1 MRLLAGLLGL
11 LLLGAVPLDSELVL
25 QNYARALATLQTPK
39 FTIFSYAVS
48 QAGPNDIEQRHRIY
62 RSGLD
67 VRDETILVDGGK
79 PKNAAIS
86 IGKRVDR
93 YAVGKLAPHPN
104 AYELLFVRAIVT
116 GSRTDYLFDA
126 TPFVKGATGFVVTH
140 VTIDG
145 VTFLPRSIAFRA
157 TSFAARGDGEIRYA
171 PFAGH
176 WMPVLATIGASV
188 NGQPARER
196 IAFGDYRFPT
206 SLPPATF
213 GER

>member
-1 MRLLAGLLGL
+1 MLAGLLGL
-11 LLLGAVPLDSELVL
+11 LLLGAAPLDSELVL
-25 QNYARALATLQTPK
+25 QNYARALAALHTPK
-39 FTIFSYAVS
+39 FVIFSYAVS

-62 RSGLD
+62 RSGFD
-67 VRDETILVDGGK
+67 VRDETILVDGAK

-93 YAVGKLAPHPN
+93 YAVGRIAPRPN

-116 GSRTDYLFDA
+116 GARTDYLFDA
-126 TPFVKGATGFVVTH
+126 TPFARVATGFVVTH

-145 VTFLPRSIAFRA
+145 QTFLPRSIAFHA
-157 TSFAARGDGEIRYA
+157 ASIAARGGGEIRYA

-176 WMPVLATIGASV
+176 WMPVLATIGANV

-213 GER
+213 GKR